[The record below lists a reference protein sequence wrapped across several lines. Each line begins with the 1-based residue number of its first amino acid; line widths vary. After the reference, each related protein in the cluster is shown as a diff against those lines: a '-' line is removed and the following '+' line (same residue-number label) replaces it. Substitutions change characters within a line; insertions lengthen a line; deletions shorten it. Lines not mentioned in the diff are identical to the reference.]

1 MKRIIQCLSVVSVML
16 VVFAGCAKQEADT
29 TPAATAKTE
38 TPDSVAVELVGAD
51 SVTVFDL
58 LKQTHTVDYVSTA
71 GGVFVKGIDSVN
83 NGTSTYWVYSVN
95 DTNPKVAAD
104 LMYTHS
110 GDKVVWHFRKMK
122 E

>member
-1 MKRIIQCLSVVSVML
+1 MLGII
-16 VVFAGCAKQEADT
+16 GCAKQEADI
-29 TPAATAKTE
+29 TPKTAATE
-38 TPDSVAVELVGAD
+38 SRDSVIVELAGVD

-58 LKQTHTVDYVSTA
+58 LKQTHEVDYLSTS

-95 DTNPKVAAD
+95 DTNPKISAD
-104 LMYTHS
+104 RMYTRA